1 MPLITL
7 TTAKSAMAG
16 MNNNTNYS
24 GARQASSSN
33 YSTVNTNSTNIKAV
47 EFFRSAG
54 RGSAT
59 FRFARAFFAYD
70 FTGYETA
77 DGTMTNL
84 KWNFRG
90 GSGSNSNVI
99 TRLVKTSAFG
109 SGVGSNYANSDWW
122 NSLTLGTTYNP
133 SSGANA
139 TWNSGTSDQSWTLSS
154 NAITAAQ
161 TDGFLK
167 FAAMNSLWDYSGNMP
182 ALDVYQVSNINNSIS
197 GLYTRANITFDWVPA
212 ATGYKNS
219 VNGVL
224 PEDIKKVNT
233 VSTLTIENIMG
244 VN

>member
-16 MNNNTNYS
+16 MNNNSNYS
-24 GARQASSSN
+24 GARQASSSD
-33 YSTVNTNSTNIKAV
+33 YATVNTNSTNIKAV

-77 DGTMTNL
+77 NGTMTNL

-109 SGVGSNYANSDWW
+109 SGVGSNYTSTDWW

-133 SSGANA
+133 SSGTSA

-197 GLYTRANITFDWVPA
+197 GGYTRAKITFDWTPA
-212 ATGYKNS
+212 TAGYTNS
-219 VNGVL
+219 VNGVI
-224 PEDIKKVNT
+224 PEDIGKVNKVDT
-233 VSTLTIENIMG
+233 VDIAYING

>member
-70 FTGYETA
+70 FT
-77 DGTMTNL
+77 L